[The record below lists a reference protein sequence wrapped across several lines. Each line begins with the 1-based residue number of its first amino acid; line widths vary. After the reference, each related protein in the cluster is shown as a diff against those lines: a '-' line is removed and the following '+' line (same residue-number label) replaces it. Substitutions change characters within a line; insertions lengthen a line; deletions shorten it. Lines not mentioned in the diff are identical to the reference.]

1 MKFGLLGRVLGHSLS
16 PQIHQAIF
24 RALGTGDTYGLL
36 EQEPEEVPC
45 FVRENPEGLRGSNV
59 TIPYKETVILYL
71 TAIAPEAE
79 KIGAVNTLSFTPD
92 GVKGYN
98 TDYLGFDRM
107 LQAAGIGLE
116 GRDVTV
122 LGNGGAAKAVLQVLA
137 DRKAASIRILVR
149 DREKAGQALAHFL
162 AQRPD
167 TRLETYEEALEGSE
181 GGQVIINTTPVGM
194 YPKVEASPVPAEFT
208 GRFAAAVD
216 IIYNPKETWFLADG
230 RKAGA
235 KTCNGLYML
244 VAQAVASEEIWQGKT
259 LDPALIPAIMKQ
271 LEATFHG

>member
-16 PQIHQAIF
+16 PQIHQALF
-24 RALGTGDTYGLL
+24 RALGTGDTYELL
-36 EQEPEEVPC
+36 EREPEEVAS
-45 FVRENPEGLRGSNV
+45 FVQKNPEGLRGSNV
-59 TIPYKETVILYL
+59 TIPYKETVLPYL

-79 KIGAVNTLSFTPD
+79 KIGAVNTLSFTSE

-107 LQAAGIGLE
+107 LQEAGISLE
-116 GRDVTV
+116 GAAVTV

-137 DRKAASIRILVR
+137 DRRAASIRILVR
-149 DREKAGQALAHFL
+149 DREKAENALDRFL

-167 TRLETYEEALEGSE
+167 TRLETYEEALAGSE

-194 YPKVEASPVPAEFT
+194 FPKVGVSPVPAAFT
-208 GRFAAAVD
+208 ARFAAAVD
-216 IIYNPKETWFLADG
+216 IIYNPGETRFLADA
-230 RKAGA
+230 RETGA
-235 KTCNGLYML
+235 QTCNGLYML
-244 VAQAVASEEIWQGKT
+244 VAQAVASEEIWQQKKM
-259 LDPALIPAIMKQ
+259 DPELIPEIMKQ